1 MINIKNF
8 DSSVLKK
15 NKKLYKNID
24 IYYLEY
30 ITTKD
35 FDDYENM
42 YLSKIKSKIK
52 PKIIPIKSVLSR
64 IKIEG
69 FKTFLFFNK
78 KF

>member
-42 YLSKIKSKIK
+42 YLSKIQSKIR

>member
-42 YLSKIKSKIK
+42 YLSKIQSKIK

-78 KF
+78 KL

>member
-8 DSSVLKK
+8 DSRVLKK

-42 YLSKIKSKIK
+42 YLSKIQSKIK

>member
-42 YLSKIKSKIK
+42 YLSKIQSKIK

-69 FKTFLFFNK
+69 FKRFLFFNK

>member
-35 FDDYENM
+35 FDGYENM
-42 YLSKIKSKIK
+42 YLSKIQSKIK

>member
-30 ITTKD
+30 ITTKH

-42 YLSKIKSKIK
+42 YLSKIQSKIK

>member
-42 YLSKIKSKIK
+42 YLSKIQSKIK

-69 FKTFLFFNK
+69 CKTFLFFNK

>member
-42 YLSKIKSKIK
+42 YLSKIQSKIK
-52 PKIIPIKSVLSR
+52 PKIIPIKSVLSC

>member
-42 YLSKIKSKIK
+42 YLSKIQSKIK

>member
-52 PKIIPIKSVLSR
+52 PKTIPIKSVLSR